1 MMKMMI
7 IMIDE
12 NIDVGGNIID
22 DDANDEDLYGCNDV
36 LYIIQ

>member
-1 MMKMMI
+1 MMI

-12 NIDVGGNIID
+12 NIDAGGNVID
-22 DDANDEDLYGCNDV
+22 DDANDKDLYRCNDV